1 MMNITAIGHL
11 INDIEPLFQFLS
23 ALMWPLL
30 ILFIILLFKSKIDDL
45 IDSAKLRKFTIKAAN
60 FELTMEDAIKQQQQ
74 IIKDFQDKILQGK
87 TKPKNLTSLLW
98 VDDNPK
104 NNAMLIQNFTE
115 KGISITTASSTK
127 EALLKME
134 TEKFDAIITDMG
146 RTESGERLDTAGIDL
161 SRKIRENDKN
171 IPIFIYSWSKT
182 AKSKM
187 DEAKDAGITKVTT
200 SKSDLIEALWSL

>member
-23 ALMWPLL
+23 ALTWPLL

-87 TKPKNLTSLLW
+87 TKPENLTSLLW
-98 VDDNPK
+98 VDDHPK

-187 DEAKDAGITKVTT
+187 DEAKDAGITKVAT
-200 SKSDLIEALWSL
+200 SKSDLIEALWNL

>member
-1 MMNITAIGHL
+1 MNITAIGHL

-23 ALMWPLL
+23 ALTWPLL
-30 ILFIILLFKSKIDDL
+30 ILFIILLFKSKIDNL
-45 IDSAKLRKFTIKAAN
+45 IDSAKWRKFTIKVAN
-60 FELTMEDAIKQQQQ
+60 FEITMEDALKQQQQ
-74 IIKDFQDKILQGK
+74 IIKDFQDKILRGK
-87 TKPKNLTSLLW
+87 TKPENLTSLLW

-104 NNAMLIQNFTE
+104 NNAMLIQNFAE
-115 KGISITTASSTK
+115 KGISIITASSTK

-134 TEKFDAIITDMG
+134 TGKFDAIITDMG

-187 DEAKDAGITKVTT
+187 DEAKDAGITKVAT
-200 SKSDLIEALWSL
+200 SKSDLIEALWYL

>member
-1 MMNITAIGHL
+1 MNTTAIGDL
-11 INDIEPLFQFLS
+11 IKNIGPLFQFLS
-23 ALMWPLL
+23 ALTWPLL
-30 ILFIILLFKSKIDDL
+30 VLFIILLFKSKIDDL

-60 FELTMEDAIKQQQQ
+60 FELTMEDAMKQQQQ
-74 IIKDFQDKILQGK
+74 IIKDFQDKILQGR
-87 TKPKNLTSLLW
+87 TKPENLTSLLW

-115 KGISITTASSTK
+115 KGISITTAISTK

-161 SRKIRENDKN
+161 SIKIRENDKN

-187 DEAKDAGITKVTT
+187 DEAKDAGITKVAT
-200 SKSDLIEALWSL
+200 SKSDLIEALWNL